1 MKEYN
6 IAVEVQSLKSKVPTD
21 FRFEETKI
29 SIDLNKVVWFKQ
41 YWHVGTDKFQ
51 ESHTEVLLFGL
62 PVKSATLYLSFNIN
76 TSKLCLLFKIFT
88 SSAVE
93 EIWILYFCLPIDF
106 GWN

>member
-41 YWHVGTDKFQ
+41 YWHIGTDKFQ
-51 ESHTEVLLFGL
+51 ESHTEVLLFGQSKPIIL
-62 PVKSATLYLSFNIN
+62 VIGYEQLKKDIN
-76 TSKLCLLFKIFT
+76 KQNKK
-88 SSAVE
+88 
-93 EIWILYFCLPIDF
+93 
-106 GWN
+106 

>member
-51 ESHTEVLLFGL
+51 ESHTEVLLFGQSKPIIL
-62 PVKSATLYLSFNIN
+62 VIGYEQLKKDIN
-76 TSKLCLLFKIFT
+76 KQNKK
-88 SSAVE
+88 
-93 EIWILYFCLPIDF
+93 
-106 GWN
+106 

>member
-41 YWHVGTDKFQ
+41 YWHIGTDKFQ
-51 ESHTEVLLFGL
+51 ESHTEVLLFGQ
-62 PVKSATLYLSFNIN
+62 
-76 TSKLCLLFKIFT
+76 SKPI
-88 SSAVE
+88 
-93 EIWILYFCLPIDF
+93 ILVIGYEQLKKDIYIPIKQL
-106 GWN
+106 G